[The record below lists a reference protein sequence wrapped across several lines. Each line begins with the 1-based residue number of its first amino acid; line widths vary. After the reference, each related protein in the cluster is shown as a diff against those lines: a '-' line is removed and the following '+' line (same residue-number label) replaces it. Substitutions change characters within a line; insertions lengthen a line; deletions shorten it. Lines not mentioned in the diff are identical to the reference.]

1 MSTAPWW
8 PLLVNAVSILLGV
21 VLGLMAEPVK
31 AWVLRRSE
39 LRLAR
44 REIYAELAGYLAGI
58 QRAHRGAGH
67 DDYPENVR
75 PAADF
80 ESSKRIC
87 KLPPKF
93 EVIQWYKSNRLDVL
107 LRVDP
112 HHGIRRLSE
121 EIVVLYEQTA
131 SFVGLPQRVIDCL
144 GRHEKH
150 LDGRLL
156 RKYIRAGHGSW
167 SA

>member
-1 MSTAPWW
+1 MMSTAPWW

-67 DDYPENVR
+67 DD
-75 PAADF
+75 
-80 ESSKRIC
+80 
-87 KLPPKF
+87 
-93 EVIQWYKSNRLDVL
+93 
-107 LRVDP
+107 
-112 HHGIRRLSE
+112 
-121 EIVVLYEQTA
+121 
-131 SFVGLPQRVIDCL
+131 
-144 GRHEKH
+144 
-150 LDGRLL
+150 
-156 RKYIRAGHGSW
+156 
-167 SA
+167 